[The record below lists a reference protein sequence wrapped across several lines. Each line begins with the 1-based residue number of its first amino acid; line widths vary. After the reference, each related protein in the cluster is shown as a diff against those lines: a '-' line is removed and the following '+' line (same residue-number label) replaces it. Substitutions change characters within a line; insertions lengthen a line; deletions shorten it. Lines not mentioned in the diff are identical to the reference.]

1 MKLKLRYDHA
11 HGYLNTQRDL
21 RCWSLTVLYS
31 TERLIRVTCFPQLD
45 TAVILEWLSEQ
56 GYVITHRER
65 AA

>member
-11 HGYLNTQRDL
+11 HGYLNTQRDQVL
-21 RCWSLTVLYS
+21 ELDGVVLDGTVDTRDVL
-31 TERLIRVTCFPQLD
+31 PQLD

-56 GYVITHRER
+56 GYVITHREQ

>member
-11 HGYLNTQRDL
+11 HGYLNTQRDQVL
-21 RCWSLTVLYS
+21 ELDGVVLDGTVDTRDVL
-31 TERLIRVTCFPQLD
+31 PQLD

-56 GYVITHRER
+56 GYVITHQEQ

>member
-11 HGYLNTQRDL
+11 HGYLNTQRDQVL
-21 RCWSLTVLYS
+21 ELDGVVLDGTVDTRDVL
-31 TERLIRVTCFPQLD
+31 PQLD